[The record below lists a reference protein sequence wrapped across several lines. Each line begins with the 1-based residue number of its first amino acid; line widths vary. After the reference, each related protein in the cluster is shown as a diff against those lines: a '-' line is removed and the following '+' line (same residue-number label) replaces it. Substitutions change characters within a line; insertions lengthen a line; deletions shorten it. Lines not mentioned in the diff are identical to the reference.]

1 MNDARNETS
10 KAVVERVEER
20 CVCNTTYSDKILELS
35 ERLACEAGCRDP
47 TVLELV
53 NIVRR
58 LAELRYEQ
66 QARGMVLLEPRM
78 LLCQN

>member
-20 CVCNTTYSDKILELS
+20 CVRNTTYSDKILELS

-47 TVLELV
+47 TVSQLV

-58 LAELRYEQ
+58 RYKDNALALR
-66 QARGMVLLEPRM
+66 MTSLEP
-78 LLCQN
+78 